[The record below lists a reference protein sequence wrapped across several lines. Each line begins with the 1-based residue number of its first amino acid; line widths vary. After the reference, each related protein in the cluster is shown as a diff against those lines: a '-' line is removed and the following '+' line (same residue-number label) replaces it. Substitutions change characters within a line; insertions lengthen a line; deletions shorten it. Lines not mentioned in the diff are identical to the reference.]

1 VPRLQAVISWNKT
14 NSGKGEK
21 MPRASTP
28 ITQCP
33 KCKKFFYWLKG
44 IERCPCGEPVPPE
57 VAFAPLIDIEQSKK
71 KVKVV

>member
-1 VPRLQAVISWNKT
+1 MTSFSSQRKKKT
-14 NSGKGEK
+14 RRMIE

-44 IERCPCGEPVPPE
+44 IERCPCGEPVPHE

-71 KVKVV
+71 KVVEV

>member
-1 VPRLQAVISWNKT
+1 
-14 NSGKGEK
+14 

-57 VAFAPLIDIEQSKK
+57 VAFPKLFNIEESKK
-71 KVKVV
+71 KVVEV

>member
-1 VPRLQAVISWNKT
+1 
-14 NSGKGEK
+14 

-57 VAFAPLIDIEQSKK
+57 VAFAPLFDIEQSKK
-71 KVKVV
+71 KVVEV

>member
-21 MPRASTP
+21 MPRPP
-28 ITQCP
+28 IVQCP

-57 VAFAPLIDIEQSKK
+57 VAFAPLFDIEQSKK
-71 KVKVV
+71 KVVEV